1 MYLVPLFCLVSK
13 ESSES
18 EGYQSYLKNVSESI
32 QFLYLDSE
40 SSDNFSEYIWFLH
53 F

>member
-1 MYLVPLFCLVSK
+1 MRKRKRESVKK
-13 ESSES
+13 EKDSSEI
-18 EGYQSYLKNVSESI
+18 ESYLRNVSRSI
-32 QFLYLDSE
+32 HFLYLDSE